1 MRHRRKIN
9 QLGRTSSH
17 RKAMMANLATALI
30 LHKRITTTLAKAKE
44 LKKYIEPVIT
54 RSKTDSTHNRRI
66 CFSIL
71 ADKKAVA
78 ELFREISPKI
88 AERPGGYTRI
98 LKTGNRAGDNAEMC
112 IIELV
117 DYNQVMLSAKEEK
130 AGKTT
135 RRRRA
140 TGKKKAGEEKA
151 EPKTKKPAKKATEEL
166 PEVQETEIK
175 SETEIPAA
183 EEPKAEDAGEE
194 KENKE

>member
-17 RKAMMANLATALI
+17 RKAMMSNLATALI

-44 LKKYIEPVIT
+44 LKKFIEPVIT
-54 RSKTDSTHNRRI
+54 RSKTDSTHNRRV

-135 RRRRA
+135 RRRRSS
-140 TGKKKAGEEKA
+140 GKKKAGEENA
-151 EPKTKKPAKKATEEL
+151 EPKARKTAKKGEKAAEEL
-166 PEVQETEIK
+166 PEAEIK
-175 SETEIPAA
+175 SENETPAA
-183 EEPKAEDAGEE
+183 EPKANDAAEE
-194 KENKE
+194 KETKE